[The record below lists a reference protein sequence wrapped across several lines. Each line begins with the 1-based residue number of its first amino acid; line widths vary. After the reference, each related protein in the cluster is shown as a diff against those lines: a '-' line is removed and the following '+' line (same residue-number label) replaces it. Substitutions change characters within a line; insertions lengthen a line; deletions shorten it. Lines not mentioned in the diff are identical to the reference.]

1 LAVQQTLKALS
12 DATRRDIL
20 SLLKSG
26 RLSAGDIAEH
36 FDITAATVSHHL
48 AILKDAGLVRSQ
60 RIGKNIYYELNL
72 SVMEELMMWIG
83 SLKGEQK

>member
-1 LAVQQTLKALS
+1 MAVQQTLKALS